1 VYKLLTRA
9 FDGIER
15 VTGAVGSGWSSVWNR
30 AWNGPLQDLLFFLI
44 LAVTA
49 LRVLVEVA
57 YEELDRLVS
66 GLEKAF
72 IVVALLAMTGLTFL
86 DYLRREVSGFE
97 LEIRGGANMS
107 VLLMVWVGF
116 LGASLA
122 TRQRKHLSVDATD
135 RILSPGA
142 ARFAKR
148 FSALVAAIFCWKFG
162 GFALELVEENLV
174 KGSGQEGL
182 PVWDWMVGPLN
193 AFVQIISQQV
203 EPAGWVVWGLG
214 FAMVAGT
221 FVLRRWRRDDVGTP
235 LLMVLQVVVGGACAL
250 LLVLGIAN
258 QWNPVGPDDAD
269 IEWAHYTRSNEGI
282 QGEELEQLSQE
293 LDDLVF
299 GDTGIE
305 DEPVVEGKGAA
316 APEEDR
322 ADLLAVS
329 VTSQK
334 FPVWLAQAVLPLSF
348 LFMALRFF
356 MMALTGSVG
365 MQTEAG
371 QVGPPAHPGGLRTG
385 KDMVVA
391 GLAPGILLGLA
402 LALGMSKG
410 WLLLLACILLIIVG
424 APLFLAIGVAAL
436 ASVML
441 IQDIS
446 GYNVAKDMFE
456 AVKKEELLA
465 IPFFV
470 LAGNIMTQG
479 SIATRLVNVARAF
492 MGRTPGGL
500 GLATV
505 FACVVFAAISG
516 SSPVTVIAVGSIMFP
531 MLVRERYPENYSIGV
546 LTSAGSLGII
556 IPPSVPMIIYAIMVS
571 NRETPISANDLFIGG
586 VLPGLFIAA
595 MLVAYTL
602 YATRPT
608 QEGVQ
613 IAIPELEGGYGSNL
627 LTQLK
632 RSFLSLLL
640 PVLILGGIY
649 GILGPIRF
657 TVTEAAAVAVVYA
670 LAVELLFH
678 RELRLKELPKVLT
691 DSGVMMGSLF
701 LIIVLAMAFNKF
713 LAERYIPQQAA
724 EWLGNHVHS
733 QWQFILLV
741 NLFLLAIGCVMD
753 IISAI
758 LIVAPLLAPI
768 AASFGLDPIHF
779 GIMFIVNLELGYLTP
794 PMGINLF
801 VASTVFERTIV
812 QVIKASLPFLL
823 LMLFCLAVIAWVPW
837 LSTVLVR

>member
-1 VYKLLTRA
+1 MYQLLTKA

-15 VTGAVGSGWSSVWNR
+15 VTGAVGGGWRRGWSR

-44 LAVTA
+44 LGITA
-49 LRVLVEVA
+49 LRVLVEIA
-57 YEELDRLVS
+57 YEELDRLLS
-66 GLEKAF
+66 GLEKSF

-86 DYLRREVSGFE
+86 DYLRREVSGFD

-148 FSALVAAIFCWKFG
+148 FSALVAAVFCWKFA

-193 AFVQIISQQV
+193 SFVQIISQQV
-203 EPAGWVVWGLG
+203 EPASWIVWAFG
-214 FAMVAGT
+214 FAVVAGT
-221 FVLRRWRRDDVGTP
+221 FVLRRWRRDEVKSP
-235 LLMVLQVVVGGACAL
+235 LSGVLQAAVGVACAL
-250 LLVLGIAN
+250 LLVLGIAD
-258 QWNPVGPDDAD
+258 QWNPVGSGDAE
-269 IEWAHYTRSNEGI
+269 IEWSHYTRSDEGI
-282 QGEELEQLSQE
+282 QGEELEQLADE

-305 DEPVVEGKGAA
+305 DEPAGEAAA
-316 APEEDR
+316 APGEDR
-322 ADLLAVS
+322 ANLLAVS

-371 QVGPPAHPGGLRTG
+371 VVGPPAHPGGRRTG
-385 KDMVVA
+385 KDLVVA

-608 QEGVQ
+608 KEGVQ
-613 IAIPELEGGYGSNL
+613 IAIPVLEGGYGPNL
-627 LTQLK
+627 ATQLK

-678 RELRLKELPKVLT
+678 RELRLKDLPKVLT

-724 EWLGNHVHS
+724 EWLGAHVHS
-733 QWQFILLV
+733 QWQFIILV
-741 NLFLLAIGCVMD
+741 NVFLLAIGCVMD